1 MKKFFIIYFI
11 GFFSLTFS
19 QKISL
24 KEFNHAEPLNVES
37 IVKYLAKKLQV
48 NYKQKDNAT
57 YHDTLFRLNI
67 INENYDLALSEIDS
81 VRNIYIKTN
90 PELTMTTGSQFEIYI
105 NTIKRNPSE
114 KEFDKVYEEE
124 FRRKYNASPLKSQI
138 LFPQY
143 FIYNETQTKK
153 EIDEIIKKSLKTDSI
168 EINDAITLCRRY
180 NTYNVGKKTFA
191 LGSRLVKEL
200 EKEEFIIYDSIKINT
215 KKNNILTL
223 SVVLSKKNKEQLQN
237 TVLINTIYS
246 DERNIND
253 AKEFA
258 VNGFVGVI
266 LNTRGKYLS
275 PNTIEP
281 FEHEAEDI
289 NEAISWIVK
298 QSWSNGKVG
307 MIGGS
312 YLGFSQ
318 WAATKKLNP
327 SLKTI
332 IPQAAV
338 GIGTMDFPMNNNIFT
353 SYALR
358 WLNYVTNTKLTDY
371 KDFNNI
377 EKWDSI
383 YKNWYQSGKPFR
395 ELDSIAGT
403 SNAVFQKWLTH
414 PNYDEYWKNMVPY
427 KKDFSKIDIPILTI
441 TGYYDSDQLGA
452 LYYFKEHQK
461 YNQNA
466 NHYLIIGPYNH
477 SGAQGNVQSN
487 LKGYKIDSIAN
498 IDLNK
503 ICIEWFNYILK
514 NNKKP
519 DFLKNKINYEVMGL
533 NQWKSTNSIN
543 TFDKHNLKFYLENK
557 NNNLLL
563 SDLHPSSKDLS
574 LLRIDYKDRS
584 DADEL
589 LKLKYDV
596 IEDEIYNKNNL
607 IFSTNTFEKP
617 FEFSGNFSGEI
628 KFSVNKKDVDLYAY
642 LYELMPNGKCFLLS
656 TYLGRAS
663 YNKNSEKRNLL
674 TPNKKEVISIN
685 NNEFVSKRIEKGS
698 KLVLV
703 IGTVKSPFW
712 QVNYGTG
719 KNVNDETIEDAK
731 DMLEIKF
738 YNDSYI
744 KIPIAQQ

>member
-11 GFFSLTFS
+11 GLFSFTFS

-24 KEFNHAEPLNVES
+24 KEVSHAENLNAES
-37 IVKYLAKKLQV
+37 IAKYLARKLEA
-48 NYKQKDNAT
+48 NYKEKDKAA
-57 YHDTLFRLNI
+57 YYDTLFRLNI

-81 VRNIYIKTN
+81 LRNIYIKIN
-90 PELTMTTGSQFEIYI
+90 PALTMSTGSQFEIYI
-105 NTIKRNPSE
+105 NTVKRNPTE
-114 KEFDKVYEEE
+114 KDFDKVYEEE
-124 FRRKYNASPLKSQI
+124 FRRKYNAASLKSQI

-143 FIYNETQTKK
+143 FIYNEIQTKK

-168 EINDAITLCRRY
+168 EVNDAITLCRRY
-180 NTYNVGKKTFA
+180 NTYNVGKKTFV

-215 KKNNILTL
+215 KNNNILTL

-258 VNGFVGVI
+258 VNGFAGVI

-275 PNTIEP
+275 PNSIEP

-318 WAATKKLNP
+318 WAATKKFNP
-327 SLKTI
+327 ALKTI

-338 GIGTMDFPMNNNIFT
+338 GIGTMDFPMKNNIFT

-371 KDFNNI
+371 ADFNNV

-395 ELDSIAGT
+395 ELDSISGK
-403 SNAVFQKWLTH
+403 SNVIFQKWLTH

-427 KKDFSKIDIPILTI
+427 KKDFSKINIPILTI

-477 SGAQGNVQSN
+477 SGAQGNIQSN

-503 ICIEWFNYILK
+503 ICIEWFNYTLK
-514 NNKKP
+514 DSKKP
-519 DFLKNKINYEVMGL
+519 AFLKNKINYEVMGL

-543 TFDKHNLKFYLENK
+543 TFDKDNLKFYLENR

-563 SDLHPSSKDLS
+563 SGLYSDSKDSS
-574 LLRIDYKDRS
+574 LLKIDYKDRS
-584 DADEL
+584 DADDL

-596 IEDEIYNKNNL
+596 VEDKIYNKNNL

-617 FEFSGNFSGEI
+617 FEFSGNFSGKI

-642 LYELMPNGKCFLLS
+642 LYELMPNGKYFLLS

-663 YNKNSEKRNLL
+663 YNKNSEKRKLL

-719 KNVNDETIEDAK
+719 KDVSDETIADAK
-731 DMLEIKF
+731 EPLEIKF

-744 KIPIAQQ
+744 EIPVLR